1 MILCFPTNFYA
12 FRTIITD
19 QGGGKNAPPQV
30 DYAIKKTQV
39 D

>member
-1 MILCFPTNFYA
+1 MTLYMIFYFPTSFYA

-19 QGGGKNAPPQV
+19 QVDQV